1 MEWILIFL
9 GKTFGRQ
16 KNHQNMALFKIFF
29 FYLDHDIGQNSNVIE
44 SQEVGINIVDWVV
57 FVRLLV
63 R

>member
-1 MEWILIFL
+1 
-9 GKTFGRQ
+9 
-16 KNHQNMALFKIFF
+16 MALFKIFF